1 MLRRLFGVVLAVL
14 VIAGSSLAAQ
24 SPEDK
29 RTIEDLRA
37 AVLRLPS
44 YGVFDSVSV
53 GYEKGTATVSGYVY
67 QPKLKGD
74 IVNALKKVSRI
85 DDVVDQ
91 IEVLPASQFDD
102 QLRWRAFAHIYSD
115 SVLSRYAAGGG
126 LSRFDLIDM
135 LRFPGTEPFGDYG
148 IKIIVN
154 RGRITLVGNVDSKF
168 DKTIAGHRAR
178 EIPGAFG
185 VENALVVAN
194 GRDTR

>member
-1 MLRRLFGVVLAVL
+1 MLRRSFGVILAVL

-37 AVLRLPS
+37 AVLRLPY

-53 GYEKGTATVSGYVY
+53 GYERGTATVSGYVY
-67 QPKLKGD
+67 QPKTKQD
-74 IVNALKKVSRI
+74 IVNALKRVSRV

-91 IEVLPASQFDD
+91 IEVLPVSQHDD
-102 QLRWRAFAHIYSD
+102 ELRRRAFVQIYGD

-126 LSRFDLIDM
+126 VSRFDVIDM
-135 LRFPGTEPFGDYG
+135 IRYPGTQPFGDYG

-154 RGRITLVGNVDSKF
+154 RGRITLVGNVDSTF
-168 DKTIAGHRAR
+168 DRTIAGHRAR

-185 VENALVVAN
+185 VENTLVVAN